1 MPRDCKINS
10 ICIALMLNP
19 CNIFGICKVVM
30 ISAKNAGVKYEMGV
44 EDKDR
49 VVITPTLL
57 KASMGIIDE
66 EDEDEQVIP
75 EEPAPEA
82 PSEGLMAMP
91 EAGVVAPEEEQ
102 TAMLGGVDEEEPEDE
117 L

>member
-1 MPRDCKINS
+1 MTAHGSKGLEFDEVYIVHSNH
-10 ICIALMLNP
+10 
-19 CNIFGICKVVM
+19 
-30 ISAKNAGVKYEMGV
+30 GVWDNK
-44 EDKDR
+44 R
-49 VVITPTLL
+49 TPKTFHLPIY
-57 KASMGIIDE
+57 KE

-91 EAGVVAPEEEQ
+91 EAGGVAPEEEQ